1 MSMTDKERILAFL
14 SSLSPKSAAISVI
27 QEGAGIEG
35 RYEVYR
41 IAKEL
46 LKEGEIHGVKGDR
59 GWSFWIGEPDTFP
72 EPVPTPR
79 RRRRGLGPR
88 RFEALAREIM
98 GEHFQAKLEK
108 GYVGQVHKEFDFVAP
123 YQRVVGDA
131 LYFRRPR
138 GTRWAPAKAGI
149 IAERVWMLEK
159 TGAPNTFLVFG
170 NDRNLPEMWLERYGN
185 LVYGVKFY
193 FLSDDGELEE
203 LAMPPAGGVA
213 VPKVEGHEEEQE
225 EK

>member
-1 MSMTDKERILAFL
+1 MTDKERILAFL
-14 SSLSPKSAAISVI
+14 RSLSPKSATISVI
-27 QEGAGIEG
+27 QEGTGIEG

-41 IAKEL
+41 LAKEL

-59 GWSFWIGEPDTFP
+59 GWSFWIGEPPTFP
-72 EPVPTPR
+72 EPVPAPR

-88 RFEALAREIM
+88 RFEALARETM
-98 GEHFQAKLEK
+98 SEHFQAKLEK

-131 LYFRRPR
+131 LYFRSPK

-159 TGAPNTFLVFG
+159 TGAPSTFLVFG
-170 NDRNLPEMWLERYGN
+170 NDRHLPEIWLERYGN

-193 FLSDDGELEE
+193 FLSDEGELEE
-203 LAMPPAGGVA
+203 LAIPAAVA
-213 VPKVEGHEEEQE
+213 APIPKVEEEEQE
-225 EK
+225 EEGR